1 MKTLSIGFAT
11 LLLAASARAADGAE
25 PCGGIKLSGGKVE
38 LGRALPAG
46 AAPSAE
52 TEACLA
58 AIAKAVLGQP
68 AIRGVSVVARVSDT
82 DRGAGNGLSSAQAVV
97 ERLVSAGLPRARV
110 SALAPRVDA
119 ADTLGLSF
127 TYAEAPFDRPVGLVL
142 EASGEVTLG
151 RSDDAMQP
159 AAAGT
164 AVRTFDRVRS
174 GEKSSVLLRLAEGST
189 LLLGPG
195 TALRVG
201 QTHLNE
207 KLKRQV
213 QLELFSGD
221 VDVDA
226 AAGGEGSVFEIAT
239 EKAAARVLGTRFRL
253 SAAAGAMRIE
263 VLEGTVAFA
272 ASGKEIELRPGQ
284 AARAGE
290 SMEAARALLPQPQPE
305 GPVLGTFNR
314 SPQLRWKPVAGAS
327 SYRVEL
333 ARSADFTDGL
343 RRVPSSQATAEVGDA
358 PDGKWFWRV
367 LAADAD
373 GFVGLPSRVH
383 AFTVDASYTPPA
395 PPTSVLPPSAPV
407 K

>member
-1 MKTLSIGFAT
+1 MKTLSVGLAT
-11 LLLAASARAADGAE
+11 LLLAGSAHAADGAE
-25 PCGGIKLSGGKVE
+25 PCGGLKLSAGKVE
-38 LGRALPAG
+38 LGRALPAE
-46 AAPSAE
+46 ATPSAE
-52 TEACLA
+52 TEACLV
-58 AIAKAVLGQP
+58 AIAKTVLGRP
-68 AIRGVSVVARVSDT
+68 AIRGVSVIARVSDT
-82 DRGAGNGLSSAQAVV
+82 DRGVGNGLSSAQAVV
-97 ERLVSAGLPRARV
+97 DRLVSAGLPRARV

-142 EASGEVTLG
+142 KGSGEVTLG
-151 RSDDAMQP
+151 RSDDAMQ
-159 AAAGT
+159 AAATG
-164 AVRTFDRVRS
+164 APVRTFDRVRT
-174 GEKSSVLLRLAEGST
+174 GEKSAALLRLAEGST

-201 QTHLNE
+201 QTQLNE

-213 QLELFSGD
+213 QLELFSGE
-221 VDVDA
+221 VEVDA
-226 AAGGEGSVFEIAT
+226 ASGGEGSVFEIAT

-253 SAAAGAMRIE
+253 AAAAGATRIE

-284 AARAGE
+284 AARVGE
-290 SMEAARALLPQPQPE
+290 SMEPARALLPQPQPE
-305 GPVLGTFNR
+305 GPVLGKFQR
-314 SPQLRWKPVAGAS
+314 PPQLRWKSVSGAS

-333 ARSADFTDGL
+333 ARSADFTDDP
-343 RRVPSSQATAEVGDA
+343 RRVPSSEVTAEVGDA

-395 PPTSVLPPSAPV
+395 PPPAVLPPSAPA